1 MTEQQPLFENE
12 DDPRLLTLEL
22 LDKWISDAE
31 LLDQRWA
38 EILDR
43 LRKLSD
49 AQFEDSRKEVDTSH
63 PQ

>member
-1 MTEQQPLFENE
+1 MTQQPLFEEGNE
-12 DDPRLLTLEL
+12 PRTLTLEL
-22 LDKWISDAE
+22 LDKWISDCDS
-31 LLDQRWA
+31 LDQRWA
-38 EILDR
+38 EILVR

>member
-1 MTEQQPLFENE
+1 MTQQPLFEE
-12 DDPRLLTLEL
+12 GDEPRTLTLEL
-22 LDKWISDAE
+22 LDKWISDCDS
-31 LLDQRWA
+31 LDQRWA
-38 EILDR
+38 EILVR

>member
-1 MTEQQPLFENE
+1 MTQQPLFEGDE
-12 DDPRLLTLEL
+12 PRTLTLEL
-22 LDKWISDAE
+22 LDKWISDCE
-31 LLDQRWA
+31 SLDQRWA
-38 EILDR
+38 EILVR

>member
-1 MTEQQPLFENE
+1 MTQQPLFEE
-12 DDPRLLTLEL
+12 GDEPKLLTLEL
-22 LDKWISDAE
+22 LDKWISDCE
-31 LLDQRWA
+31 SLDQRWA

-43 LRKLSD
+43 LRRLSG

>member
-1 MTEQQPLFENE
+1 MTQPPLFEE
-12 DDPRLLTLEL
+12 DEPTTLTLEL
-22 LDKWISDAE
+22 LDKWISDCE
-31 LLDQRWA
+31 SLDQRWA
-38 EILDR
+38 EILVR